1 MFLDNLKFF
10 KTPRHKQF
18 NYQPRY
24 WDPEKEEFEKRV
36 EAAKQEAAAE
46 ARATEQKDYSK
57 DALRD
62 RIDFRS
68 QRPTAKRP
76 DFMTNVRVLMIA
88 GILAAVLYFVYTYL

>member
-10 KTPRHKQF
+10 KTPKHKQF

-36 EAAKQEAAAE
+36 AAAKQEAEAE
-46 ARATEQKDYSK
+46 KDFSK

-62 RIDFRS
+62 RIDFRA
-68 QRPTAKRP
+68 QQKAKRP
-76 DFMTNVRVLMIA
+76 DFMTNIRVLGIA
-88 GILAAVLYFVYTYL
+88 VILAAVLYFALNYL